1 MEKFHHMQDDKDLWS
16 LAMAIEMG
24 EMRAKNLVEDSF
36 EDGKKAGIIEG
47 IEKGRKE
54 GHKKGLSE
62 GQKAGQRQATI
73 DLLHQLIQTKFET
86 DAFAWL
92 TSLDDAQ
99 LQQIAPLILSCQT
112 LEKIKQQI
120 Q

>member
-36 EDGKKAGIIEG
+36 EDGKKAG
-47 IEKGRKE
+47 
-54 GHKKGLSE
+54 
-62 GQKAGQRQATI
+62 QRQATI

-99 LQQIAPLILSCQT
+99 LQQITPLILSCQT
-112 LEKIKQQI
+112 LEEIQQI
-120 Q
+120 FKNISQ